1 MKKILISVLAVT
13 VLGLWFFSAPLL
25 AGNTSDPWKRFPDLT
40 EGRYLYIRDFPA
52 FVSALEKNTTMKT
65 ILDSETG
72 KDILFSPPLES
83 LRQLSQAVRILPETF
98 RLTAFSLLIPED
110 LYYAGGSE
118 GWVLFFRVSPAGKTM
133 LSNVPSEIPHTIQ
146 GDWFYLS
153 SHGHL
158 LEQQLRLSADN
169 AGNKVSPYEPQKGLA
184 YLTVEP
190 RHGEQKSPLKAF
202 YSLLFPETRVQDNT
216 FVFTPGE
223 EGITI
228 ESKAAW
234 KAQNQAADF
243 LSQTPPIP
251 PVLTSA
257 APVVF
262 FTPLGADQWKEW
274 VSGEDFSARDIPM
287 KAELFSIAEDS
298 GIMLP
303 ELVFTAGAKAQTA
316 FRLLSQSLQ
325 YGSTEAAGSGDTASI
340 RYVSYSWRNQ
350 TEYYLFHPQVEIS
363 ESTVRFSTTQNARE
377 LSQKQPRRIALRGQK
392 DARTILAVSAE
403 TGKFVSA
410 SLPSLT
416 SVSALY
422 YPQAYADFTDTL
434 KALEKMLAN
443 ASLEG
448 SITGNKDWVQSHFYL
463 HL

>member
-1 MKKILISVLAVT
+1 MKKILISAVA
-13 VLGLWFFSAPLL
+13 VSLLGLWFFSAPLL
-25 AGNTSDPWKRFPDLT
+25 AGKTNDPWKRFPDLT

-52 FVSALEKNTTMKT
+52 FVSALEKNKTMKT
-65 ILDSETG
+65 ILDSEIG
-72 KDILFSPPLES
+72 KDILFSPPIES

-98 RLTAFSLLIPED
+98 RLTVFSLLIPED

-118 GWVLFFRVSPAGKTM
+118 GWVLFFHVSPAGKTM
-133 LSNVPSEIPHTIQ
+133 LSNVPSEIPHRIQ

-153 SHGHL
+153 SHEHL
-158 LEQQLRLSADN
+158 IEQQLRLVAGN
-169 AGNKVSPYEPQKGLA
+169 TGNKVSPYEPQKGLA
-184 YLTVEP
+184 YLTIEP
-190 RHGEQKSPLKAF
+190 REGEQKSPLKAV
-202 YSLLFPETRVQDNT
+202 YSLIFPGTRVQDNT

-234 KAQNQAADF
+234 KAQNQSMDF
-243 LSQTPPIP
+243 LNQTPPIP
-251 PVLTSA
+251 PVITSA

-262 FTPLGADQWKEW
+262 FTPLGADQWKDW
-274 VSGEDFSARDIPM
+274 VSGHDFSARDIPM
-287 KAELFSIAEDS
+287 KAELYSLSEDS

-303 ELVFTAGAKAQTA
+303 EIVFTAGAKAQNG
-316 FRLLSQSLQ
+316 FRLLSQALQ
-325 YGSTEAAGSGDTASI
+325 YGSTETAGSGDTASI
-340 RYVSYSWRNQ
+340 RYIRYSWRNQ
-350 TEYYLFHPQVEIS
+350 TEYYLFHPEVEIS
-363 ESTVRFSTTQNARE
+363 GKTVRFSTTQNARE
-377 LSQKQPRRIALRGQK
+377 LSQKQPKSIALHGQK

-403 TGKFVSA
+403 AGKFVSA

-416 SVSALY
+416 NVSPLY

-443 ASLEG
+443 AIIEG
-448 SITGNKDWVQSHFYL
+448 TITGNKDWVQSHFYL